1 MGQTARTP
9 QIDARRAPDRRNGDL
24 AAIHIAQK
32 ALGLSKE
39 DAQALKL
46 GITGKA
52 SAADMTVPQ
61 RRMVLAHLSTLQA
74 IAAGKP
80 KPVYTGQRRSLERS
94 ENDPQDD
101 RWAKARAL
109 WTQLAQAGQVN
120 ADTDAALTAYVKRQT
135 RVEAWRFLNAY
146 QINTVIESLKRWCD
160 RADVTG
166 KV

>member
-1 MGQTARTP
+1 MSALAKP
-9 QIDARRAPDRRNGDL
+9 QAQPTQRRPANRNNDL

-74 IAAGKP
+74 IKAGKP
-80 KPVYTGQRRSLERS
+80 KPAYTGQRRSLERAT
-94 ENDPQDD
+94 DDDQDN
-101 RWAKARAL
+101 RWGKARAL
-109 WTQLAQAGQVN
+109 WALLAKAGAVKV
-120 ADTDAALTAYVKRQT
+120 DTDAALTSYVKRQT
-135 RVEAWRFLNAY
+135 GLEAWRFLNHH

-160 RADVTG
+160 RE
-166 KV
+166 KVALK